1 METTTQQPVNPPA
14 QRVVSSTGNLARKF
28 KTFTYHTNVEWKSD
42 RQGFLRSDG
51 KPEIS
56 VSSPPEFR
64 GIPGVWS
71 PEDLFVAALE
81 ICQMSTF
88 LSFGGRKGIPLKSYK
103 SSAQGL
109 LENIDGKYRFTKIVV
124 KPEIVVENSWTKE
137 QVEEIVHIAHDNCLI
152 GNSMTAEVVVE
163 PIIILQ

>member
-1 METTTQQPVNPPA
+1 
-14 QRVVSSTGNLARKF
+14 
-28 KTFTYHTNVEWKSD
+28 
-42 RQGFLRSDG
+42 
-51 KPEIS
+51 
-56 VSSPPEFR
+56 
-64 GIPGVWS
+64 
-71 PEDLFVAALE
+71 
-81 ICQMSTF
+81 MSTF